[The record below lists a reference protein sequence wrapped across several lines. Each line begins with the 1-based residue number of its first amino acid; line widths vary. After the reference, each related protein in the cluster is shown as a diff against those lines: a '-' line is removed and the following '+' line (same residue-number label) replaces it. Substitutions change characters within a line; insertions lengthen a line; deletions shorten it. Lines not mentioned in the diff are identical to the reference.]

1 MKKSTRQI
9 QAEQTKKRILETALE
24 LFRKKG
30 FDNVTVDE
38 IVKKSESSK
47 GAFYGHFGSKYD
59 IFMEKFKE
67 IDQYYKKVVSVMPE
81 ALTFN
86 EKVLYLVERQMH
98 YLEFELGK
106 DMMRTV
112 YVSGLMEREGN
123 FFSIHDRELYT
134 ILDDFIVT
142 AIEEGDLPEDTNN
155 KVLIRML
162 SRCMRG
168 LLYDWLSLGKEYNL
182 DAESKMFFS
191 TFLAGLQCGRVDAVP
206 LEVE

>member
-1 MKKSTRQI
+1 MKKSARQI

-47 GAFYGHFGSKYD
+47 GAFYGHFSSKYD

-67 IDQYYKKVVSVMPE
+67 IDQYYIKVVSVMPE
-81 ALTFN
+81 TLTFN

-123 FFSIHDRELYT
+123 FFSIHDRGLYT
-134 ILDDFIVT
+134 ILDEFIVT
-142 AIEEGDLPEDTNN
+142 AIKEGNLPENTNN
-155 KVLIRML
+155 KALIRML

-168 LLYDWLSLGKEYNL
+168 LLYDWLSLGNEYNL

-191 TFLAGLQCGRVDAVP
+191 TFLAGLQCA
-206 LEVE
+206 E